1 MSSDSEESRSSA
13 PRNHQ
18 DESAQDDF
26 ADGAS
31 VDQNGSMEEDAP
43 GDNGTEDEDAEEEE
57 LESIDHGGNALTFHR
72 VRSRGAQQ
80 EEDTSS
86 VLSIRSKVERPG
98 SPEST
103 STPDDTPSIQVGRII
118 TIHQPS
124 LTHSGL
130 KTFLA
135 KQQCTSIP

>member
-13 PRNHQ
+13 PRNHH
-18 DESAQDDF
+18 DESAQEDL

-31 VDQNGSMEEDAP
+31 VDQNGSIEEDAS
-43 GDNGTEDEDAEEEE
+43 GDNGTEDAEEEE
-57 LESIDHGGNALTFHR
+57 LELIDNGGNDLTFHR

-86 VLSIRSKVERPG
+86 VLSIRPKVERSG

-103 STPDDTPSIQVGRII
+103 STPDDTPSIQVGRI
-118 TIHQPS
+118 TTTHQPS
-124 LTHSGL
+124 LTRSGL
-130 KTFLA
+130 KTVLA
-135 KQQCTSIP
+135 KQQCTRIT